1 MYMFFM
7 GAIPLPVPPSK
18 LEIKTKSRN
27 KTIDLLNDGE
37 VSVLKEGG
45 LAEISF
51 TALLPR
57 FKLPFS
63 SPVHLDPSVYLTL
76 FELYKTEKTVFQF
89 IVIRTL
95 PNFLPLKPTNIKCT
109 LEDFTVIED
118 ASNGLDITVNITLK
132 QYKEAGLK
140 ILKNLA
146 TALTVAGAV
155 MATGSAVATAIVNSN
170 RSKET
175 APKNKTYTVKKGD
188 TLYGI
193 AKKELGDGSKW
204 KEIYNL
210 NKDKIKNPDLI
221 YPDQKLTLPN

>member
-37 VSVLKEGG
+37 VSILKEAG

-57 FKLPFS
+57 HKLPFS
-63 SPVHLDPSVYLTL
+63 SPAHLDPSVYLKQ
-76 FELYKTEKTVFQF
+76 FEYLKSEKKVFQF
-89 IVIRTL
+89 IVVRTL
-95 PNFLPLKPTNIKCT
+95 PNFAPLKPTNIKCT

-118 ASNGLDITVNITLK
+118 ASNGLDVTVNITLK

-140 ILKNLA
+140 EVKIINEVIATGLSVAGSIMA
-146 TALTVAGAV
+146 TA
-155 MATGSAVATAIVNSN
+155 SIAIT

-175 APKNKTYTVKKGD
+175 APKHKTYIVKKGD
-188 TLYGI
+188 SLWNI
-193 AKKELGDGSKW
+193 SKKELGDGARW

>member
-37 VSVLKEGG
+37 VSVVKEGG

-76 FELYKTEKTVFQF
+76 FELLKSEKQVFQF
-89 IVIRTL
+89 IVVRTL
-95 PNFLPLKPTNIKCT
+95 PNYLPLKPTNIKCT

-118 ASNGLDITVNITLK
+118 AGNGLDVTVNITLK

-140 ILKNLA
+140 TVKLIENIA
-146 TALTVAGAV
+146 TALSVAGSA
-155 MATGSAVATAIVNSN
+155 MATASVLIP

-175 APKNKTYTVKKGD
+175 APKNTTYTVKKGD
-188 TLYGI
+188 TLYNI
-193 AKKELGDGSKW
+193 SKKELGDGARW

-210 NKDKIKNPDLI
+210 NKDKIENPDLI

>member
-7 GAIPLPVPPSK
+7 GVIPLPVPPSK

-57 FKLPFS
+57 YKLPFS
-63 SPVHLDPSVYLTL
+63 SPAHLDPSIYLTL
-76 FELYKTEKTVFQF
+76 FELYKSEKQVFQF
-89 IVIRTL
+89 IVVRTL

-118 ASNGLDITVNITLK
+118 ASNGLDVTVNITLK
-132 QYKEAGLK
+132 QYKEARLK
-140 ILKNLA
+140 TVTVIDKIA
-146 TALTVAGAV
+146 TVLSVAGSV
-155 MATGSAVATAIVNSN
+155 MATASVSIP

-188 TLYGI
+188 TLYNI
-193 AKKELGDGSKW
+193 SKKELGDGSRW

-221 YPDQKLTLPN
+221 YPDQKLTLPNKKT